1 MSTIAAS
8 QDRELRRK
16 RADATRAG
24 GIGNFIEFFD
34 FSLYGFFAVMI
45 SQLFF
50 PTISPVAALLAT
62 FAVYGGSFIMRPV
75 GAIVFGHVADRVGRR
90 RALVIAVI
98 LMSLATTLI
107 GLLPTYEQ
115 IGVAAPALLLL
126 CRLTQAFSAGGEQ
139 SGAYVLVIEHSPVK
153 QRGRN
158 GSWLVVCVMGGV
170 VSGILLSLLMESI
183 TTAEQMAAWGWRVP
197 FLVAAPLGLLG
208 LYLRLKLQ
216 ESDAFKAAAARVEMS
231 EKRHIPLVQA
241 FRTVKKEM
249 LVLFGWVALVS
260 LSGYILIGFMVTL
273 LVKFEGYEMPAALGI
288 MAIGFLL
295 GIPAVLAICRW
306 SDRVSR
312 KTFAGLNAA
321 ALVVWAIPA
330 LMLIGQGPVAAA
342 VAITGWIIIMYPMN
356 LVAGFAV
363 VELFPVDVRAS
374 ASALP
379 YQLAFAVFG
388 GSAPYVATW
397 LTSSFSSMAVA
408 YYVTI
413 VGVVGLFVA
422 MFGLPN
428 AREMAVI
435 STDVDKDIAELDDA
449 EKEKAA
455 VR

>member
-1 MSTIAAS
+1 MSTTVS
-8 QDRELRRK
+8 LDERQLRRS
-16 RADATRAG
+16 RVEVTRAG
-24 GIGNFIEFFD
+24 AIGNFIEFFD

-45 SQLFF
+45 SQQFF

-62 FAVYGGSFIMRPV
+62 FAVYGGAFVMRPV

-90 RALVIAVI
+90 RALILAII
-98 LMSLATTLI
+98 LMSLSTTLI
-107 GLLPTYEQ
+107 GVLPTYAQ
-115 IGVAAPALLLL
+115 IGVVAPALLSL

-139 SGAYVLVIEHSPVK
+139 SNSYVLVLEQSPVK
-153 QRGRN
+153 QRGRH
-158 GSWLVVCVMGGV
+158 GSWLVVAVMGGV
-170 VSGILLSLLMESI
+170 VSGILLSLLMEAL
-183 TTAEQMAAWGWRVP
+183 TTADQMTAWGWRVP

-216 ESDAFKAAAARVEMS
+216 ESDVFKAAVAEVSKS
-231 EKRHIPLVQA
+231 EERHVPLVQA

-260 LSGYILIGFMVTL
+260 LCGYILIGFMVTL
-273 LVKFEGYEMPAALGI
+273 LVQFEGYEMSSALGI
-288 MAIGFLL
+288 MALGFLL
-295 GIPAVLAICRW
+295 GIPAVMGICRW

-321 ALVVWAIPA
+321 ALVIWAVPA
-330 LMLIGQGPVAAA
+330 FLLIGQGPVGAT

-363 VELFPVDVRAS
+363 VELFRVDVRAT

-397 LTSSFSSMAVA
+397 LTASFSSMAVA

-413 VGVVGLFVA
+413 IAIIGIGVAL
-422 MFGLPN
+422 FGLPN
-428 AREMAVI
+428 AREMAVV
-435 STDVDKDIAELDDA
+435 STDTNKNLEDEPADPKGASVS
-449 EKEKAA
+449 
-455 VR
+455 

>member
-1 MSTIAAS
+1 LSTTIS
-8 QDRELRRK
+8 LHDRELRRQ
-16 RADATRAG
+16 RTDVTRAG
-24 GIGNFIEFFD
+24 AIGNFIEFFD

-62 FAVYGGSFIMRPV
+62 FAVYGGAFVMRPV

-90 RALVIAVI
+90 RALIIAVI

-107 GLLPTYEQ
+107 GVLPTYAQ

-139 SGAYVLVIEHSPVK
+139 SNSYVLVLEQSAAK

-158 GSWLVVCVMGGV
+158 GSWLVVAVMGGV
-170 VSGILLSLLMESI
+170 VSGILLSLLMEAM
-183 TTAEQMAAWGWRVP
+183 TTVEQMNAWGWRVP

-216 ESDAFKAAAARVEMS
+216 ESDVFKAAAAEVSKS
-231 EKRHIPLVQA
+231 EKRHVPLVQA

-260 LSGYILIGFMVTL
+260 LCGYILIGFMVTL
-273 LVKFEGYEMPAALGI
+273 LVKFEGYDMSSALGI

-295 GIPAVLAICRW
+295 GIPAVLGICRW

-321 ALVVWAIPA
+321 ALVIWAIPA
-330 LMLIGQGPVAAA
+330 FLLIGQGPVGAT

-363 VELFPVDVRAS
+363 VELFPVDVRAT

-379 YQLAFAVFG
+379 YQLAFAIFG

-408 YYVTI
+408 YYVTVFAVI
-413 VGVVGLFVA
+413 GIAVA

-435 STDVDKDIAELDDA
+435 STDADKSLEEALDDA
-449 EKEKAA
+449 RAA
-455 VR
+455 SVR